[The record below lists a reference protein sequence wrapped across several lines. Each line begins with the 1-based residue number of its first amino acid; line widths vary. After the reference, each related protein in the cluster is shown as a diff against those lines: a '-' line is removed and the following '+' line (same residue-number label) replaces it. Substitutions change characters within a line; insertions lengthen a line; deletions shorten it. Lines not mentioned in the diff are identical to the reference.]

1 MVLQRMHIGIL
12 REMGAA
18 VVHGKLRNSH
28 SPFLSPLMEA
38 TDAFTGNAI
47 EGMTLEDKRTKC

>member
-1 MVLQRMHIGIL
+1 
-12 REMGAA
+12 MGAA